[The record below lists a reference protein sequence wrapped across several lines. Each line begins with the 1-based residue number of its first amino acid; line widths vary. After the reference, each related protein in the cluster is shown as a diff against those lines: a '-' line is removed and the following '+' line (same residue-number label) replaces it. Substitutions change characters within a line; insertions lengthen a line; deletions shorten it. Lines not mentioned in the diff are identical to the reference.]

1 MPIHYINITKEE
13 LLKEYKRIHHHTT
26 IDRFTSMLNTNKLTF
41 VNPASWN
48 DPFEKFF
55 YERDYILSGKKIQLP
70 VRDRLFALCFT
81 GTSSSEAFWKV
92 YSPLEDG
99 IRLTFKTEDFINIF
113 LDKIYNV
120 EIYIGKVNYKSTKEF
135 FELDAIKQ
143 ELISE
148 LKESSIG
155 KSQIDLMIQKRKAFE
170 YENELRIMIIPK
182 EQKTSKK
189 LSIRADIRDFT
200 QNYSLDPRI
209 GKNQSKLFKEFFK
222 IQFQIKL
229 SQATLYNEIK
239 RGPIILD

>member
-1 MPIHYINITKEE
+1 MPIHYINITEEE

-26 IDRFTSMLNTNKLTF
+26 IDFFTSILNMNKLTF
-41 VNPASWN
+41 VSPASWN
-48 DPFEKFF
+48 DPYEKFF
-55 YERDYILSGKKIQLP
+55 YERDYILMGKKIQLP
-70 VRDRLFALCFT
+70 VRNRLFALCVT

-99 IRLTFKTEDFINIF
+99 IRLTFKTEDFINVF
-113 LDKIYNV
+113 LDKINNV

-135 FELDAIKQ
+135 FKLDANKH

-148 LKESSIG
+148 LNESSIG

-182 EQKTSKK
+182 EKKTSKK

-200 QNYSLDPRI
+200 ENYSLDPRI

-222 IQFQIKL
+222 NQFQIKL
-229 SQATLYNEIK
+229 SQATLYDEIK